1 VPTEA
6 ASIPSVL
13 IPDWPLPA
21 GVHSAITRRN
31 GGCSEGPYHS
41 FNLADHVGD
50 AAQAVVK
57 NREHLRALLKLPQE
71 PQWLRQVHGTELL
84 QIPVAQDLSA
94 LPEADGAVTHLAG
107 QVLAVLT
114 ADCLPVLACSRDGQ
128 HLGAFHAGWRGLLA
142 GILEKGVAALAVPGK
157 EVLIYLG
164 PAIGP
169 DAFEVGP
176 ELRAAF
182 VAEDPQA
189 VSAFRAGLGDRWL
202 ADIYQLARQRLY
214 RVGVTAIYG
223 GGLCTFS
230 DSEFFSYRR
239 DAVTGRMASLIW
251 RE

>member
-1 VPTEA
+1 
-6 ASIPSVL
+6 L
-13 IPDWPLPA
+13 
-21 GVHSAITRRN
+21 G
-31 GGCSEGPYHS
+31 
-41 FNLADHVGD
+41 DHVGD
-50 AAQAVVK
+50 VGQAVAK
-57 NREHLRALLKLPQE
+57 NREQLRALLKLPQE

-84 QIPVAQDLSA
+84 QIPAAQDLSP

-107 QVLAVLT
+107 QVLVVLT

-169 DAFEVGP
+169 EAFEVGP

-189 VSAFRAGLGDRWL
+189 VSAFHEGVGDRWL
-202 ADIYQLARQRLY
+202 ADIYQLARQRLQ

-230 DSEFFSYRR
+230 DTEFFSYRR